1 MPAESHAATKAILR
15 HRPFQLYFLGRV
27 FSNFSRQIV
36 AVAVGWQ
43 VYALTNDPFALGMVG
58 LLQFL
63 PTLLLTFF
71 SGHAADHFDRKR
83 VVQICQWVEAITAGV
98 LAWGS
103 MEHWLTVA
111 HIYAAS
117 VVFGI
122 TASFE
127 RPAAAA
133 MVPSVVPT
141 GFLQQGTALSSGAMH
156 FASIAGPALGGFMYA
171 VSPGLPY
178 GLTAVFWLLAGV
190 LNGSIGMVRQPR
202 SVEVPS
208 LGTLFAGVRFV
219 RSNPAVLGTIS
230 LDLFAV
236 LLGGATA
243 LLPIYAS
250 DILHTG
256 PWGLG
261 LLRAGPSIGALV
273 MTIYLARHPI
283 ARRVGIRMFQSVIL
297 FGLATIVFAVSR
309 DVWLSVV
316 SLIVMGAA
324 DMISVVIRMSLV
336 QLATPDEMRGRVSAV
351 NFLFINASNQLGEF
365 ESGLTAAW
373 FGTVTAT
380 IIGGVG
386 TIAVALLWMKLF
398 PTLRDVEKLE

>member
-1 MPAESHAATKAILR
+1 MSDDSDAGTSAILR

-43 VYALTNDPFALGMVG
+43 VYELTKDPAALAWVG

-63 PTLLLTFF
+63 PTLVLTFV
-71 SGHAADHFDRKR
+71 SGHAADRFDRKR
-83 VVQICQWVEAITAGV
+83 IVQACQWIEALAAGF

-103 MEHWLTVA
+103 IQGWLSVS
-111 HIYAAS
+111 HIYFAS
-117 VVFGI
+117 VIFGM
-122 TASFE
+122 TAAFE

-133 MVPSVVPT
+133 MVPSVVPP
-141 GFLQQGTALSSGAMH
+141 GLLQQGTALSSGAMH
-156 FASIAGPALGGFMYA
+156 FASIAGPALGGIFYA
-171 VSPGLPY
+171 ISPGLPY
-178 GLTAVFWLLAGV
+178 GLTAAFWVLAGV
-190 LNGSIGMVRQPR
+190 LNGAIAIVRQPR
-202 SVEVPS
+202 NVESPS
-208 LGTLFAGVRFV
+208 LGTLFAGARFV

-261 LLRAGPSIGALV
+261 LLRAGPSLGALL
-273 MTIYLARHPI
+273 MTAYLARKPI
-283 ARRVGIRMFQSVIL
+283 VRRVGIRMFQAVIL
-297 FGLATIVFAVSR
+297 FGVATIVFAVSR
-309 DVWLSVV
+309 NLWLSMVA
-316 SLIVMGAA
+316 LFVMGAA
-324 DMISVVIRMSLV
+324 DMVSVVIRLSLV
-336 QLATPDEMRGRVSAV
+336 QLSTPEEMRGRVSAI

-365 ESGLTAAW
+365 ESGMTAKL
-373 FGTVTAT
+373 FGTVPAVV
-380 IIGGVG
+380 IGGIG
-386 TIAVALLWMKLF
+386 TIAIALLWMKLF